1 MFQIMEI
8 AMNDTNKVA
17 RIRDLAL
24 SAGAIEDPVV
34 TEVDQ
39 HIRSGSTWWR
49 TDWNEQRDQA
59 RKRVNLEALE
69 QSDESGKAS

>member
-1 MFQIMEI
+1 
-8 AMNDTNKVA
+8 MNDTNKVA

-24 SAGAIEDPVV
+24 SSGAIEDPVV

-59 RKRVNLEALE
+59 RKRVHLDVLE
-69 QSDESGKAS
+69 QSDENGKASSR

>member
-1 MFQIMEI
+1 MEI
-8 AMNDTNKVA
+8 AMTDTNKLT

-24 SAGAIEDPVV
+24 SSGAIEDPVV

-49 TDWNEQRDQA
+49 TDWNEQRAQA
-59 RKRVNLEALE
+59 RKRVNLEELE
-69 QSDESGKAS
+69 KPEDNAQA